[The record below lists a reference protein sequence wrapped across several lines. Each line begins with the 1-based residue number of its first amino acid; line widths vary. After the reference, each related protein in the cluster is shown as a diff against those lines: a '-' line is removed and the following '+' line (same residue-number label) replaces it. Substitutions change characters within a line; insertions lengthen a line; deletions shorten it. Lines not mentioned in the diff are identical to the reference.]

1 MSHESDRQTFLDWLD
16 QPESFPTRLAKDES
30 STIEELLECDDTLP
44 GLYCSQL
51 GLPQGSSYA
60 EAARGFAR
68 QYRLRS
74 AAPARRGAS
83 TF

>member
-1 MSHESDRQTFLDWLD
+1 MSHESDRRTFLDWLD

-30 STIEELLECDDTLP
+30 STIEELLTCEDTLP

-68 QYRLRS
+68 GGRVRS
-74 AAPARRGAS
+74 WSPAVWEAS
-83 TF
+83 AH

>member
-1 MSHESDRQTFLDWLD
+1 MSHESDRHAFLDWLD

-68 QYRLRS
+68 QYRLRCAA
-74 AAPARRGAS
+74 AAPWEAS

>member
-68 QYRLRS
+68 QYRLRI
-74 AAPARRGAS
+74 AAPPRWEAS